1 MNASHR
7 RVLSIWLPNW
17 PWQRLAAP
25 TWRQANEPNA
35 QPAAATVLLG
45 QDPRRGRLVCA
56 ANATARSLGILPN
69 MTATQAKSIAG
80 SISQLP
86 WEWIEHDPHEDLEE
100 IYGLTE
106 RLMQFSPLV
115 GVEPIEK
122 NLWAGRSILQPQS
135 VLMDITGLE
144 SWYGGESAMA
154 DQLQQ
159 WLVGEGLLACIG
171 IADSVGQAW
180 AVSNYAF
187 RKQISDTM
195 LKIEKQE
202 LSLKQSLTHCDRV
215 SINEHGPASKTL
227 SDLPIEALRLD
238 IETVAKLHR
247 LGIRNIHSLEALPRQ
262 SLTSRFGSRLLDRI
276 DQCLHARS
284 EPISVR
290 STGEPLEVCLDF
302 EHPIFVLDEL
312 QEVIQECV
320 AQVCRKLESIGHGAW
335 RLVVRLGLE
344 VSTMQVQ
351 EASKRA
357 VPSHVIQLGLYQSSD
372 DPKHLLWLI
381 QGCLER
387 NPPLLSKN
395 LGIKQVLVQVP
406 WTSPMRWKQNA
417 LFDCQTLKYR
427 DEAAKLIDG
436 LTARLGRNQ
445 VVGLSLLQDP
455 IPERQTKFKPLT
467 GMRNDGSQQST
478 ERKLRKK
485 PIEDYQNTRSVVPG
499 TDGVWTRPTQLLAN
513 PTRIEVECDS
523 MGVPTQTRLATEPNK
538 GIAITQ
544 SIGPERIESSWW
556 SGPTLR
562 RNYFRVALDS
572 GTWWWIYQDLSTKQ
586 WFLHGLFH

>member
-1 MNASHR
+1 
-7 RVLSIWLPNW
+7 
-17 PWQRLAAP
+17 
-25 TWRQANEPNA
+25 
-35 QPAAATVLLG
+35 
-45 QDPRRGRLVCA
+45 
-56 ANATARSLGILPN
+56 
-69 MTATQAKSIAG
+69 MTATQAKSVAG
-80 SISQLP
+80 SISQMR
-86 WEWIEHDPHEDLEE
+86 WDWIEHDQHEDLEE
-100 IYGLTE
+100 IYSLAE

-122 NLWAGRSILQPQS
+122 NLWAGRSILQPQAI
-135 VLMDITGLE
+135 LMDITGLE
-144 SWYGGESAMA
+144 NWYGGEAAMA

-159 WLVGEGLLACIG
+159 WLVSEGLFACIG
-171 IADSVGQAW
+171 LADSVGQAW
-180 AVSNYAF
+180 AVSNYVF

-195 LKIEKQE
+195 LKIEKVE
-202 LSLKQSLTHCDRV
+202 ISLKS
-215 SINEHGPASKTL
+215 SIADCNRISIIEPRES
-227 SDLPIEALRLD
+227 SEDLRKLPVEALRLD

-247 LGIRNIHSLEALPRQ
+247 LGIRNIQSLEALPRQ

-276 DQCLHARS
+276 DQCLHARA

-290 STGEPLEVCLDF
+290 STGESIEVCLDF
-302 EHPIFVLDEL
+302 EHPIFVLEEL
-312 QEVIQECV
+312 QEAIQDCV

-344 VSTMQVQ
+344 VSTLQVQ
-351 EASKRA
+351 ETSRRTI
-357 VPSHVIQLGLYQSSD
+357 PSNVIQLGLYQSSD

-381 QGCLER
+381 DGCLER
-387 NPPLLSKN
+387 NPPQLSKN
-395 LGIKQVLVQVP
+395 LGIKQVMVQVP

-445 VVGLSLLQDP
+445 VLGLSLLQDP
-455 IPERQTKFKPLT
+455 IPERQTKSKPLT

-485 PIEDYQNTRSVVPG
+485 PIEDYQSTRSVVAG
-499 TDGVWTRPTQLLAN
+499 NEGAWTRPTQLLGN
-513 PTRIEVECDS
+513 PLVIDVQCDS
-523 MGVPTQTRLATEPNK
+523 LGMPTQARLATEPNK
-538 GIAITQ
+538 SSSSTAATQWIVQ

-572 GTWWWIYQDLSTKQ
+572 GTWWWIYQDLGTKQ